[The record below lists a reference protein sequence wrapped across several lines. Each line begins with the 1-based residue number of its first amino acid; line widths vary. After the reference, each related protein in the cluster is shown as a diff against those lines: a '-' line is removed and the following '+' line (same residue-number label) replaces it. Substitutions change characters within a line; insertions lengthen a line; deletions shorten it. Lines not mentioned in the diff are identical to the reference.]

1 MTVDESTSSVE
12 KDTPEQAATVEPTE
26 TVAPVEEVDAAAES
40 NETDTA
46 EKDSAPEAQASV
58 EELTKA
64 LAAAQK
70 QAQDNW
76 EALLRQKAES
86 DNLQKRSDREVE
98 KARKFALEK
107 FVNELLPIVDSMELG
122 LEAAQKDDA
131 DVQGI
136 REGIDLTTK
145 MLLTAIEKFNV
156 EAINPQDEQFDPQ
169 WHEAMAMQP
178 VPNVEEGTVIFVHQ
192 KGYKLNDRLLRPAR
206 VVVAKALD

>member
-40 NETDTA
+40 SETNTT

>member
-40 NETDTA
+40 SETDTA

-178 VPNVEEGTVIFVHQ
+178 VSNVEEGTVIFVHQ

>member
-40 NETDTA
+40 SETDTA

>member
-40 NETDTA
+40 SETDTA

-64 LAAAQK
+64 LATAQK

>member
-40 NETDTA
+40 SETNTT

-178 VPNVEEGTVIFVHQ
+178 VSNVEEGTVIFVHQ